1 MYDPMLT
8 TERPPG
14 TNRLESRL
22 VAAHLPRR
30 RNTEARPLASGQNQ
44 STNNNENMTLNRSKT
59 VPMAQKPSA
68 SHDSSPPSM
77 PSQTKQQENL
87 LQEHLMQAL
96 MYQVQAMQVLF
107 QDQDE
112 QLQFLR
118 KIQNLIDDWTDAR
131 EAQLAWGEYEL
142 TGVEGTLSYG
152 EYREKHRGA

>member
-1 MYDPMLT
+1 
-8 TERPPG
+8 
-14 TNRLESRL
+14 
-22 VAAHLPRR
+22 
-30 RNTEARPLASGQNQ
+30 
-44 STNNNENMTLNRSKT
+44 
-59 VPMAQKPSA
+59 
-68 SHDSSPPSM
+68 M
-77 PSQTKQQENL
+77 PSHTKQQENL

-131 EAQLAWGEYEL
+131 EAQLAWDEYEL

>member
-1 MYDPMLT
+1 
-8 TERPPG
+8 
-14 TNRLESRL
+14 
-22 VAAHLPRR
+22 
-30 RNTEARPLASGQNQ
+30 
-44 STNNNENMTLNRSKT
+44 
-59 VPMAQKPSA
+59 
-68 SHDSSPPSM
+68 M
-77 PSQTKQQENL
+77 PFHTKQQENL

-131 EAQLAWGEYEL
+131 EAQLAWDEYEL

-152 EYREKHRGA
+152 EYREKQRGA

>member
-1 MYDPMLT
+1 
-8 TERPPG
+8 
-14 TNRLESRL
+14 
-22 VAAHLPRR
+22 
-30 RNTEARPLASGQNQ
+30 
-44 STNNNENMTLNRSKT
+44 
-59 VPMAQKPSA
+59 
-68 SHDSSPPSM
+68 M

>member
-1 MYDPMLT
+1 
-8 TERPPG
+8 
-14 TNRLESRL
+14 
-22 VAAHLPRR
+22 
-30 RNTEARPLASGQNQ
+30 
-44 STNNNENMTLNRSKT
+44 
-59 VPMAQKPSA
+59 
-68 SHDSSPPSM
+68 M
-77 PSQTKQQENL
+77 PSHTKQQENL
-87 LQEHLMQAL
+87 LQEHLIQAL

-131 EAQLAWGEYEL
+131 EAQLARDEYEL